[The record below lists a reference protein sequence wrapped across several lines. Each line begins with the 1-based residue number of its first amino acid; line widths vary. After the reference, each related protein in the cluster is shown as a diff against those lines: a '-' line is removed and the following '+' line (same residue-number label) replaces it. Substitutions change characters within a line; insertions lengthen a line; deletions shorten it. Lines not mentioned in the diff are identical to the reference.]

1 MALRVRRRIVRGAS
15 PAKPPAASL
24 REIRL
29 SVVVATSC
37 RPGELSEAL
46 MTGLHNAGIEV
57 TSCSARYARKGEK

>member
-29 SVVVATSC
+29 SICVATNY
-37 RPGELSEAL
+37 RPGPLSEAIL
-46 MTGLHNAGIEV
+46 KALREADIEV
-57 TSCSARYARKGEK
+57 NSCSARYARKGPK